1 MDYGFRVSEER
12 TVSYRGAA
20 VPYRGAAVSY
30 RGGPT
35 PLDQPQGAVGSGLLK
50 VSGRKRVV
58 AITGA
63 ATFLGL
69 NLIGLLEDDPRVA
82 KIVCLDTTSP
92 PTVGA
97 KSRYYELD
105 LSHPTAE
112 ERLTEVLGAESV
124 DTVVHLSL
132 LESPTRETAHSHE
145 LEGVGTMQVLNAC
158 RRARTHK
165 LIVRS
170 FTWLYGARATNPAFL
185 SEKHALR
192 AKSHDAF
199 FQDKL
204 AVEEQLLRF
213 RQPGQGRVVTVLRT
227 APIIGPSVENFVTRY
242 LRLSRVPTVLGFDP
256 LWQFL
261 HEADAVAAL
270 KCAVDR
276 DVPGVFNLV
285 SDGVLPLSMAVR
297 LLGRSRLPLPRPLLR
312 PTLGA
317 LWLTKVGDAP
327 PALLDYLQYACVAD
341 GALAKSRL
349 GFVPV
354 FSSREALSDFASAE
368 QLREANL
375 LSESPA

>member
-1 MDYGFRVSEER
+1 MSVER
-12 TVSYRGAA
+12 TVTYRGAPTLLPHSIPKSNGETA
-20 VPYRGAAVSY
+20 AGAQTPGELLRVPSR
-30 RGGPT
+30 R
-35 PLDQPQGAVGSGLLK
+35 
-50 VSGRKRVV
+50 RVV

-69 NLIGLLEDDPRVA
+69 NLIGLLEDDPHVS

-97 KSRYYELD
+97 KSRFYELD
-105 LSHPTAE
+105 LVHGSAE
-112 ERLTEVLGAESV
+112 ERLTEVLSAEQV
-124 DTVVHLSL
+124 NTVVHLAL
-132 LESPTRETAHSHE
+132 LESPTRETAYNHE

-158 RRARTHK
+158 RRARAHK
-165 LIVRS
+165 LVVRS
-170 FTWLYGARATNPAFL
+170 FTWLYGAHATNPAFL
-185 SEKHALR
+185 SEKHPLR
-192 AKSHDAF
+192 AKASDVF

-227 APIIGPSVENFVTRY
+227 APIIGPSVDNFVTRY
-242 LRLSRVPTVLGFDP
+242 LRLARVPTVLGFDP

-276 DVPGVFNLV
+276 DVPGVFNLA
-285 SDGVLPLSMAVR
+285 SEGVLPLSMAVR
-297 LLGRSRLPLPRPLLR
+297 LLGRTRLPLPRALLR

-327 PALLDYLQYACVAD
+327 PALLEYLQYACVAD
-341 GALAKSRL
+341 AALAKNRL

-354 FSSREALSDFASAE
+354 FSGREALTDFASAE
-368 QLREANL
+368 QLREAKL
-375 LSESPA
+375 LAETPA

>member
-1 MDYGFRVSEER
+1 MRDALDYGFRVSEER
-12 TVSYRGAA
+12 TTTYRGTAA
-20 VPYRGAAVSY
+20 PYHGVPGPLSERGS
-30 RGGPT
+30 GPT
-35 PLDQPQGAVGSGLLK
+35 SSDLLR
-50 VSGRKRVV
+50 VSSRKRVV

-97 KSRYYELD
+97 KSRFYELD
-105 LSHPTAE
+105 LVDPSAE
-112 ERLTEVLGAESV
+112 ERLTEVLGAETV
-124 DTVVHLSL
+124 DTVVHLAL
-132 LESPTRETAHSHE
+132 LESPTRETSYGHE

-192 AKSHDAF
+192 AKPHDAF

-227 APIIGPSVENFVTRY
+227 APIIGPSVDNFVTRY

-270 KCAVDR
+270 KLAVDR

-297 LLGRSRLPLPRPLLR
+297 LLGRTRLPLPRPLLR

-317 LWLTKVGDAP
+317 LWLTKAGDAP

-341 GALAKSRL
+341 GAQARLRL

-368 QLREANL
+368 QLRDANL
-375 LSESPA
+375 LSENPA

>member
-1 MDYGFRVSEER
+1 MGAAGPALFSDREASGPGPRSIRKASGDVLRVSEKR
-12 TVSYRGAA
+12 
-20 VPYRGAAVSY
+20 
-30 RGGPT
+30 
-35 PLDQPQGAVGSGLLK
+35 
-50 VSGRKRVV
+50 RVV

-63 ATFLGL
+63 SSFLGL

-92 PTVGA
+92 PTVGS

-105 LSHPTAE
+105 
-112 ERLTEVLGAESV
+112 
-124 DTVVHLSL
+124 VVHLGL
-132 LESPTRETAHSHE
+132 LESPSRETSYSHE

-185 SEKHALR
+185 SEKHTLR
-192 AKSHDAF
+192 ALGSDAF

-227 APIIGPSVENFVTRY
+227 APIIGPSVDNFVTRY

-270 KCAVDR
+270 KLAVDR
-276 DVPGVFNLV
+276 DAPGVFNLA
-285 SDGVLPLSMAVR
+285 SEGVLPLSMAIR

-317 LWLTKVGDAP
+317 LWLTKLGDAP

-341 GALAKSRL
+341 TSLAKNRL

-368 QLREANL
+368 QLREAKL
-375 LSESPA
+375 LAETPA

>member
-1 MDYGFRVSEER
+1 LSSNSIRTASGDVLRVSGKR
-12 TVSYRGAA
+12 
-20 VPYRGAAVSY
+20 
-30 RGGPT
+30 
-35 PLDQPQGAVGSGLLK
+35 
-50 VSGRKRVV
+50 RVV

-82 KIVCLDTTSP
+82 KIVCLDTSTP

-97 KSRYYELD
+97 KSRFYELD
-105 LSHPTAE
+105 LVQPNAE
-112 ERLTEVLGAESV
+112 ERLAEVLVAESV
-124 DTVVHLSL
+124 DTTVHLGL
-132 LESPTRETAHSHE
+132 LESPTRETSHSHE

-165 LIVRS
+165 LVVRS

-185 SEKHALR
+185 SEKHMLR
-192 AKSHDAF
+192 ARGTDPF

-213 RQPGQGRVVTVLRT
+213 RQPGLGRVVTVLRT
-227 APIIGPSVENFVTRY
+227 APIIGPSVDNFVTRY

-270 KCAVDR
+270 KLAVDR
-276 DVPGVFNLV
+276 DVPGVFNLA
-285 SDGVLPLSMAVR
+285 SEGVLPLSMAVR
-297 LLGRSRLPLPRPLLR
+297 LLGRSRLPLPRRLLK

-317 LWLTKVGDAP
+317 LWLTKVGDAS

-341 GALAKSRL
+341 TSLAKSRL

-354 FSSREALSDFASAE
+354 FSSREALTDFASAE
-368 QLREANL
+368 QLREAQL
-375 LSESPA
+375 LSETTA

>member
-1 MDYGFRVSEER
+1 MRKPNGE
-12 TVSYRGAA
+12 TAA
-20 VPYRGAAVSY
+20 VGAQ
-30 RGGPT
+30 GPG
-35 PLDQPQGAVGSGLLK
+35 DLLR
-50 VSGRKRVV
+50 VPSRRRVV

-69 NLIGLLEDDPRVA
+69 NLIGLLEDDPHVS

-97 KSRYYELD
+97 KSRFYELD
-105 LSHPTAE
+105 LVHSNAE
-112 ERLTEVLGAESV
+112 ERLAEVLSAEQV
-124 DTVVHLSL
+124 NTVVHLAL
-132 LESPTRETAHSHE
+132 LESPTRETAYNHE

-165 LIVRS
+165 LVVRS

-185 SEKHALR
+185 SEKHPLR
-192 AKSHDAF
+192 ARASDVF

-204 AVEEQLLRF
+204 AVEEQLQRF

-242 LRLSRVPTVLGFDP
+242 LRLTRVPTVLGFDP

-276 DVPGVFNLV
+276 DVPGVFNLA
-285 SDGVLPLSMAVR
+285 SEGVLPLSMAVR
-297 LLGRSRLPLPRPLLR
+297 LLGRTRLPLPRALLR

-317 LWLTKVGDAP
+317 LWLAKVGDAS
-327 PALLDYLQYACVAD
+327 PALMEYLQYACVAD
-341 GALAKSRL
+341 AALAKNRL

-354 FSSREALSDFASAE
+354 FSSREALMDFASAE
-368 QLREANL
+368 QLREAKL
-375 LSESPA
+375 LTETPA

>member
-1 MDYGFRVSEER
+1 MSEER
-12 TVSYRGAA
+12 TS
-20 VPYRGAAVSY
+20 PHSI
-30 RGGPT
+30 
-35 PLDQPQGAVGSGLLK
+35 
-50 VSGRKRVV
+50 RKANADGIRITGKRRVV
-58 AITGA
+58 AVTGA

-69 NLIGLLEDDPRVA
+69 NLIGLLEDDPHVA

-92 PTVGA
+92 STVGQ
-97 KSRYYELD
+97 KSRFYELD
-105 LSHPTAE
+105 LVQAVAE
-112 ERLTEVLGAESV
+112 ERLTEVLGAEKV

-132 LESPTRETAHSHE
+132 LESPSRETAHNHE

-158 RRARTHK
+158 RRARTQK

-192 AKSHDAF
+192 AHSRDPF

-204 AVEEQLLRF
+204 AVEEPLLRF

-227 APIIGPSVENFVTRY
+227 APIIGPSIENFVTRY
-242 LRLSRVPTVLGFDP
+242 LRLARVPTVLGFDP

-270 KCAVDR
+270 KLAVDR
-276 DVPGVFNLV
+276 DAPGVFNLV
-285 SDGVLPLSMAVR
+285 SEGVLPLSMAVR
-297 LLGRSRLPLPRPLLR
+297 ALGRARLPLPRPLLR

-317 LWLTKVGDAP
+317 LWLTKAGAAP
-327 PALLDYLQYACVAD
+327 PSLLDYLQYACVAD

-354 FSSREALSDFASAE
+354 FSGREALSDFASSE

-375 LSESPA
+375 LSETPA

>member
-1 MDYGFRVSEER
+1 VSEER
-12 TVSYRGAA
+12 TSPHSIRKA
-20 VPYRGAAVSY
+20 
-30 RGGPT
+30 
-35 PLDQPQGAVGSGLLK
+35 SGDVIRVAGK
-50 VSGRKRVV
+50 RRVV

-63 ATFLGL
+63 ASFLGL

-82 KIVCLDTTSP
+82 KIVCLDRSAP
-92 PTVGA
+92 PTAGS
-97 KSRYYELD
+97 KSRFYELD
-105 LSHPTAE
+105 LVHPAAE
-112 ERLTEVLGAESV
+112 ERLAEVFAAEVV
-124 DTVVHLSL
+124 DTVVHLGL
-132 LESPTRETAHSHE
+132 LESPSRETSYSHE

-170 FTWLYGARATNPAFL
+170 FTWLYGASATNPAFL
-185 SEKHALR
+185 SEKHSLR
-192 AKSHDAF
+192 ARNTDPF

-227 APIIGPSVENFVTRY
+227 APIVGPSVDNFVSRY
-242 LRLSRVPTVLGFDP
+242 LRLARVPTVLGFDP

-270 KCAVDR
+270 KLAVDR
-276 DVPGVFNLV
+276 DVPGVFNLA
-285 SDGVLPLSMAVR
+285 SEGVLPLSMAVH
-297 LLGRSRLPLPRPLLR
+297 LLGRHRLPLPRGLLR

-317 LWLTKVGDAP
+317 LWLSKVGDAS

-341 GALAKSRL
+341 TSLAKSRL

-368 QLREANL
+368 QLREVKL
-375 LSESPA
+375 LSETPA

>member
-1 MDYGFRVSEER
+1 VILTKFRIIYRALWTTVLKVSEER
-12 TVSYRGAA
+12 TSPHSIRTA
-20 VPYRGAAVSY
+20 
-30 RGGPT
+30 
-35 PLDQPQGAVGSGLLK
+35 SGDILK
-50 VSGRKRVV
+50 ISGRRRVV

-69 NLIGLLEDDPRVA
+69 NLIGLLEDDPRVT
-82 KIVCLDTTSP
+82 KIVCLDATSP

-97 KSRYYELD
+97 KSRFYELD
-105 LSHPTAE
+105 LVHPAAE
-112 ERLTEVLGAESV
+112 EKLAEVFAAEAV
-124 DTVVHLSL
+124 DTVVHLGL
-132 LESPTRETAHSHE
+132 LESPTRETRHSHE
-145 LEGVGTMQVLNAC
+145 VEGVGTMQVLNAC

-192 AKSHDAF
+192 AAGADPF

-227 APIIGPSVENFVTRY
+227 APIVGPSIDNFVTRY
-242 LRLSRVPTVLGFDP
+242 LRLARVPSVLGFDP

-270 KCAVDR
+270 KLAVDR
-276 DVPGVFNLV
+276 DAPGVFNLA
-285 SDGVLPLSMAVR
+285 SEGVLPLSMAIR
-297 LLGRSRLPLPRPLLR
+297 LLGRARLPLPRAILR

-317 LWLTKVGDAP
+317 LWLAKGGVP
-327 PALLDYLQYACVAD
+327 PGLLEYLQYACVAD
-341 GALAKSRL
+341 TSLAKSRL
-349 GFVPV
+349 GFFPV

-368 QLREANL
+368 QLREAKL
-375 LSESPA
+375 LSETPA

>member
-1 MDYGFRVSEER
+1 VSEER
-12 TVSYRGAA
+12 TSPHSIRKA
-20 VPYRGAAVSY
+20 
-30 RGGPT
+30 
-35 PLDQPQGAVGSGLLK
+35 SGDVLK
-50 VSGRKRVV
+50 VSGKRRVV

-63 ATFLGL
+63 ASFLGL
-69 NLIGLLEDDPRVA
+69 NLIGLLEDDPRVG
-82 KIVCLDTTSP
+82 KIVCLDTALP

-97 KSRYYELD
+97 KSRFYELD
-105 LSHPTAE
+105 LVQPTAE
-112 ERLTEVLGAESV
+112 ERLAEVFAAEGV
-124 DTVVHLSL
+124 DSVVHLGL
-132 LESPTRETAHSHE
+132 LESPSRETRYAHE
-145 LEGVGTMQVLNAC
+145 VEGVGTMQVLNAC

-165 LIVRS
+165 LIVRT

-185 SEKHALR
+185 SEKHLLR
-192 AKSHDAF
+192 APASDSY

-227 APIIGPSVENFVTRY
+227 APVIGPTVDNFVTRY
-242 LRLSRVPTVLGFDP
+242 LRLARVPTVLGFDP

-270 KCAVDR
+270 KLAVDR
-276 DVPGVFNLV
+276 DAPGVFNLA
-285 SDGVLPLSMAVR
+285 SEGVLPLSMAIR
-297 LLGRSRLPLPRPLLR
+297 LLGRARLPLPRPLLK

-317 LWLTKVGDAP
+317 LWLAKVGSAA

-341 GALAKSRL
+341 TSLAKSRL

-368 QLREANL
+368 QLREAKL
-375 LSESPA
+375 LSSETPA

>member
-1 MDYGFRVSEER
+1 MTTAASGMGNHSP
-12 TVSYRGAA
+12 GAI
-20 VPYRGAAVSY
+20 R
-30 RGGPT
+30 RE
-35 PLDQPQGAVGSGLLK
+35 SGDVLR
-50 VSGRKRVV
+50 VSGRRRVV

-97 KSRYYELD
+97 KSHFYELD
-105 LSHPTAE
+105 LTHPTAE
-112 ERLTEVLGAESV
+112 ERLAEVFAAEAV
-124 DTVVHLSL
+124 DTVVHLGL
-132 LESPTRETAHSHE
+132 LESPTRETAYSHE

-185 SEKHALR
+185 SEKHSLR
-192 AKSHDAF
+192 AHHGDPF

-227 APIIGPSVENFVTRY
+227 APIIGPSVDNFVTRY

-270 KCAVDR
+270 KLAVDR
-276 DVPGVFNLV
+276 DVPGVFNLA
-285 SDGVLPLSMAVR
+285 SEGVLPLSMAIR
-297 LLGRSRLPLPRPLLR
+297 LLGRKRLPLPRPLLR

-317 LWLTKVGDAP
+317 LWLTKAGDAP
-327 PALLDYLQYACVAD
+327 PGLLEYLQYACVAD
-341 GALAKSRL
+341 STLAKSRL

-368 QLREANL
+368 QLRDAKL
-375 LSESPA
+375 LSETPA

>member
-1 MDYGFRVSEER
+1 MDYGFRSER
-12 TVSYRGAA
+12 NAHS
-20 VPYRGAAVSY
+20 
-30 RGGPT
+30 
-35 PLDQPQGAVGSGLLK
+35 LLPQGLSEDSVSVTLPAAIRRESGDVLR
-50 VSGRKRVV
+50 VSGRRRVV

-69 NLIGLLEDDPRVA
+69 NLIGLLEDDPRVT
-82 KIVCLDTTSP
+82 KIVCLDTSSP

-105 LSHPTAE
+105 LTHPTAE
-112 ERLTEVLGAESV
+112 ERLAEVFAAESV
-124 DTVVHLSL
+124 DTVVHLAL
-132 LESPTRETAHSHE
+132 LESPTRETAYSHE

-192 AKSHDAF
+192 ASHSDTF

-227 APIIGPSVENFVTRY
+227 APIIGPSVDNFVTRY
-242 LRLSRVPTVLGFDP
+242 LRLPRVPTVMGFDP

-270 KCAVDR
+270 KLAVDR
-276 DVPGVFNLV
+276 DVPGVFNLA
-285 SDGVLPLSMAVR
+285 SEGVLPLSMAIR
-297 LLGRSRLPLPRPLLR
+297 LLGRGRLPLPRPLLR

-317 LWLTKVGDAP
+317 LWLTKRGDAP
-327 PALLDYLQYACVAD
+327 PSLLSYLQYACVAD
-341 GALAKSRL
+341 STLAKSRL

-368 QLREANL
+368 QLRDAKL
-375 LSESPA
+375 LAENPA

>member
-1 MDYGFRVSEER
+1 VSEER
-12 TVSYRGAA
+12 TSPHSIRKA
-20 VPYRGAAVSY
+20 
-30 RGGPT
+30 
-35 PLDQPQGAVGSGLLK
+35 SGDVLR
-50 VSGRKRVV
+50 VSGKRRVV

-63 ATFLGL
+63 STFLGL
-69 NLIGLLEDDPRVA
+69 NLIGLLEDDPRVS

-92 PTVGA
+92 PTVGQ
-97 KSRYYELD
+97 KSRFYELD
-105 LSHPTAE
+105 LVHPVAE
-112 ERLTEVLGAESV
+112 ERLAEVFAAEAV
-124 DTVVHLSL
+124 DTVVHLGL
-132 LESPTRETAHSHE
+132 LESPTRETSYGHE

-192 AKSHDAF
+192 AHASDPF

-227 APIIGPSVENFVTRY
+227 APIIGPSVDNFVTRY
-242 LRLSRVPTVLGFDP
+242 LRLARVPTVLGFDP
-256 LWQFL
+256 LWQLL
-261 HEADAVAAL
+261 HEADAVSGL
-270 KCAVDR
+270 KLAVDR
-276 DVPGVFNLV
+276 DAPGVFNLA
-285 SDGVLPLSMAVR
+285 SEGVLPLSMAIR
-297 LLGRSRLPLPRPLLR
+297 LVGRRRLALPRPLLR

-317 LWLTKVGDAP
+317 LWLSKRGDAP
-327 PALLDYLQYACVAD
+327 PSILDYLQYACVAD
-341 GALAKSRL
+341 SSLAKSRL

-354 FSSREALSDFASAE
+354 FSSREALSDFAGAE

-375 LSESPA
+375 LPETPA

>member
-1 MDYGFRVSEER
+1 VLQRSAELATFLTKIKTICGCVWTTVSKVSEER
-12 TVSYRGAA
+12 TSPHSIRRA
-20 VPYRGAAVSY
+20 
-30 RGGPT
+30 
-35 PLDQPQGAVGSGLLK
+35 SGDVIR
-50 VSGRKRVV
+50 VSGKRRVV

-82 KIVCLDTTSP
+82 KIVCLDRASP

-105 LSHPTAE
+105 LVHPAAE
-112 ERLTEVLGAESV
+112 ERLAEVFAAEAV
-124 DTVVHLSL
+124 DTVVHLGL
-132 LESPTRETAHSHE
+132 LESPSRETSYSHE

-170 FTWLYGARATNPAFL
+170 FTWLYGASATNPAFL
-185 SEKHALR
+185 SEKHTLR
-192 AKSHDAF
+192 ARNTDPF

-227 APIIGPSVENFVTRY
+227 APIIGPSIDNFVGRY
-242 LRLSRVPTVLGFDP
+242 LRLARVPTVLGFDP

-270 KCAVDR
+270 KLAVDR
-276 DVPGVFNLV
+276 DVPGVFNLA
-285 SDGVLPLSMAVR
+285 SEGVLPLSMAVR
-297 LLGRSRLPLPRPLLR
+297 LLGGSRLPLPRSLLR

-317 LWLTKVGDAP
+317 LWLTQMGKAS

-341 GALAKSRL
+341 TTQAKSRL

-368 QLREANL
+368 QLREAKL
-375 LSESPA
+375 LSETPA

>member
-1 MDYGFRVSEER
+1 VSEER
-12 TVSYRGAA
+12 TSPHSIRKA
-20 VPYRGAAVSY
+20 
-30 RGGPT
+30 
-35 PLDQPQGAVGSGLLK
+35 SGDVLK
-50 VSGRKRVV
+50 VSGKRRVV

-63 ATFLGL
+63 GSFLGL
-69 NLIGLLEDDPRVA
+69 NLIGLLEDDPRVS
-82 KIVCLDTTSP
+82 KIVCLDTTTP
-92 PTVGA
+92 PTAGA
-97 KSRYYELD
+97 KSRFYELD
-105 LSHPTAE
+105 LVHPAAE
-112 ERLTEVLGAESV
+112 ERLAEVLVAESV
-124 DTVVHLSL
+124 DVVVHLGL
-132 LESPTRETAHSHE
+132 LESPSRETMHAHE
-145 LEGVGTMQVLNAC
+145 VEGVGTMQVLNAC

-185 SEKHALR
+185 SEKHLLR
-192 AKSHDAF
+192 ARGSDPF

-227 APIIGPSVENFVTRY
+227 APLIGPTVDNFLTRY
-242 LRLSRVPTVLGFDP
+242 LRLGRVPTVLGFDP

-270 KCAVDR
+270 KLAVDR
-276 DVPGVFNLV
+276 DAPGVFNLA
-285 SDGVLPLSMAVR
+285 SEGVLPLSMAIR
-297 LLGRSRLPLPRPLLR
+297 LLGRTRLPLPRPLLK

-317 LWLTKVGDAP
+317 LWLAKVGNAA

-341 GALAKSRL
+341 TSVAKSRL

-368 QLREANL
+368 QLREAKL
-375 LSESPA
+375 LSSETPA

>member
-1 MDYGFRVSEER
+1 
-12 TVSYRGAA
+12 
-20 VPYRGAAVSY
+20 
-30 RGGPT
+30 
-35 PLDQPQGAVGSGLLK
+35 
-50 VSGRKRVV
+50 VV

-82 KIVCLDTTSP
+82 KIVCLDATSP

-105 LSHPTAE
+105 LVHTSAE
-112 ERLTEVLGAESV
+112 ERLAEVFTAEGV

-132 LESPTRETAHSHE
+132 LESPLRETAYSHE

-158 RRARTHK
+158 RRSRTHK

-170 FTWLYGARATNPAFL
+170 FTWLYGAHATNPAFL
-185 SEKHALR
+185 SEKHPLR
-192 AKSHDAF
+192 ARGSEAF

-204 AVEEQLLRF
+204 AVEEQLVRF

-227 APIIGPSVENFVTRY
+227 APVIGPSVDNFVTRY
-242 LRLSRVPTVLGFDP
+242 LRLARVPTVLGFDP

-276 DVPGVFNLV
+276 DVPGVFNLA
-285 SDGVLPLSMAVR
+285 SEGVLPLSMAVR
-297 LLGRSRLPLPRPLLR
+297 LLGRSRLPLPRILLR

-327 PALLDYLQYACVAD
+327 PGALMDYLQYACVAD
-341 GALAKSRL
+341 AALAKSRL

-354 FSSREALSDFASAE
+354 FSSREALSDFGSAE
-368 QLREANL
+368 QLRQDKL
-375 LSESPA
+375 LAESPA

>member
-1 MDYGFRVSEER
+1 MGKN
-12 TVSYRGAA
+12 
-20 VPYRGAAVSY
+20 
-30 RGGPT
+30 
-35 PLDQPQGAVGSGLLK
+35 AVGAIRRESGDVLR
-50 VSGRKRVV
+50 VSGRRRVV

-69 NLIGLLEDDPRVA
+69 NLIGLLEDDPHVA

-97 KSRYYELD
+97 KSHFYVLD
-105 LSHPTAE
+105 LTHPTAE
-112 ERLTEVLGAESV
+112 ERLAEVFAAEVV
-124 DTVVHLSL
+124 DTVVHLAL
-132 LESPTRETAHSHE
+132 LESPTRETAYSHE

-158 RRARTHK
+158 RRARIHK

-185 SEKHALR
+185 SEKHTLR
-192 AKSHDAF
+192 AHHGDPF

-227 APIIGPSVENFVTRY
+227 APIIGPSVDNFVTRY
-242 LRLSRVPTVLGFDP
+242 LRSSRVPTVLGFDP

-270 KCAVDR
+270 KLAVDR
-276 DVPGVFNLV
+276 DVPGVFNLA
-285 SDGVLPLSMAVR
+285 SEGVLPLSMAIR
-297 LLGRSRLPLPRPLLR
+297 LLGRKRLPLPRPLLR

-317 LWLTKVGDAP
+317 LWLTKAGDAP
-327 PALLDYLQYACVAD
+327 PSLLEYLQYACVAD
-341 GALAKSRL
+341 STLAKSRL
-349 GFVPV
+349 GFLPV

-368 QLREANL
+368 QLRDAKL
-375 LSESPA
+375 LSETPA

>member
-1 MDYGFRVSEER
+1 LRVSEER
-12 TVSYRGAA
+12 TSPHSIRTA
-20 VPYRGAAVSY
+20 
-30 RGGPT
+30 
-35 PLDQPQGAVGSGLLK
+35 SGDVLK
-50 VSGRKRVV
+50 ISGKRRVV

-69 NLIGLLEDDPRVA
+69 NLIGLLEDDPRVT
-82 KIVCLDTTSP
+82 KIVCLDVSSP

-97 KSRYYELD
+97 KSRYYDLD
-105 LSHPTAE
+105 LVHPAAE
-112 ERLTEVLGAESV
+112 EKLAEVFAAEAV
-124 DTVVHLSL
+124 DTVVHLGL
-132 LESPTRETAHSHE
+132 LESPTRETRHNHE

-185 SEKHALR
+185 SEKHGLR
-192 AKSHDAF
+192 ANGGEAF

-213 RQPGQGRVVTVLRT
+213 RQPGQGRIVTVLRT
-227 APIIGPSVENFVTRY
+227 APIVGPSIDNFVTRY
-242 LRLSRVPTVLGFDP
+242 LRQARVPSVLGFDP

-270 KCAVDR
+270 KLAVDR
-276 DVPGVFNLV
+276 DAPGVFNLA
-285 SDGVLPLSMAVR
+285 SEGVLPLSMAIR
-297 LLGRSRLPLPRPLLR
+297 LLGRARLPLPRPVLR
-312 PTLGA
+312 PTHGA
-317 LWLTKVGDAP
+317 RWLAKVGGVP
-327 PALLDYLQYACVAD
+327 PGLLEYLQYACVAD
-341 GALAKSRL
+341 TSLAKSRL

-368 QLREANL
+368 QLREAKL
-375 LSESPA
+375 LSEASV

>member
-1 MDYGFRVSEER
+1 LKVSEER
-12 TVSYRGAA
+12 TSPHSIRRASADVNGQA
-20 VPYRGAAVSY
+20 P
-30 RGGPT
+30 
-35 PLDQPQGAVGSGLLK
+35 GSAIR
-50 VSGRKRVV
+50 VSGKRRVV

-97 KSRYYELD
+97 KSRFYELD
-105 LSHPTAE
+105 LVHPIAE
-112 ERLTEVLGAESV
+112 ERLTEVFGAEAV
-124 DTVVHLSL
+124 DTVVHLGL
-132 LESPTRETAHSHE
+132 LESPSRETAYSHE

-158 RRARTHK
+158 RRTRAHK

-185 SEKHALR
+185 SEKHTLR
-192 AKSHDAF
+192 ARNTDAF

-227 APIIGPSVENFVTRY
+227 APIIGPSVDNFVTRY
-242 LRLSRVPTVLGFDP
+242 LRQARVPTVLGFDP

-261 HEADAVAAL
+261 HEADATAAFKL
-270 KCAVDR
+270 AVDR
-276 DVPGVFNLV
+276 DAPGVFNLT
-285 SDGVLPLSMAVR
+285 SEGVLPLSMAIR
-297 LLGRSRLPLPRPLLR
+297 LLGRSRVPLPRSLLG

-317 LWLTKVGDAP
+317 LWLTKVGSAP
-327 PALLDYLQYACVAD
+327 PALMDYLQYACVAD

-349 GFVPV
+349 GFIPV

-368 QLREANL
+368 QLRDAKL
-375 LSESPA
+375 LSETPA

>member
-1 MDYGFRVSEER
+1 VSEER
-12 TVSYRGAA
+12 TSPHSIRKA
-20 VPYRGAAVSY
+20 
-30 RGGPT
+30 
-35 PLDQPQGAVGSGLLK
+35 SGD
-50 VSGRKRVV
+50 VIRISGKRRVV

-63 ATFLGL
+63 ASFLGL

-82 KIVCLDTTSP
+82 KIVCLDRTTP

-97 KSRYYELD
+97 KSRFYELD
-105 LSHPTAE
+105 LVHPTAE
-112 ERLTEVLGAESV
+112 ERLAEVFGAEVV
-124 DTVVHLSL
+124 DTVVHLGL
-132 LESPTRETAHSHE
+132 LESPSRETSHSHE

-170 FTWLYGARATNPAFL
+170 FTWLYGASATNPAFL
-185 SEKHALR
+185 SEKHSLR
-192 AKSHDAF
+192 ARNTDPF

-227 APIIGPSVENFVTRY
+227 APIVGPSVDNFVSRY
-242 LRLSRVPTVLGFDP
+242 LRLTRVPTVLGFDP

-270 KCAVDR
+270 KLAVDR
-276 DVPGVFNLV
+276 DVPGVFNLA
-285 SDGVLPLSMAVR
+285 SEGVLPLSMAVH
-297 LLGRSRLPLPRPLLR
+297 LLGRHRLPLPRGLLR

-317 LWLTKVGDAP
+317 LWLSKVGDAS

-341 GALAKSRL
+341 TSLAKSRL

-368 QLREANL
+368 QLREVKL
-375 LSESPA
+375 LSETTA

>member
-1 MDYGFRVSEER
+1 M
-12 TVSYRGAA
+12 
-20 VPYRGAAVSY
+20 
-30 RGGPT
+30 
-35 PLDQPQGAVGSGLLK
+35 
-50 VSGRKRVV
+50 

-63 ATFLGL
+63 ASFLGL

-97 KSRYYELD
+97 KSRYYQLD
-105 LSHPTAE
+105 LVQTSTE
-112 ERLTEVLGAESV
+112 ERLAEIFAAEAV
-124 DTVVHLSL
+124 DTVVHLGL
-132 LESPTRETAHSHE
+132 LESPSRETSHSHE
-145 LEGVGTMQVLNAC
+145 IEGVGTMQVLNAC

-165 LIVRS
+165 LVVRS

-185 SEKHALR
+185 SEKHSLR
-192 AKSHDAF
+192 AHSGEPF

-213 RQPGQGRVVTVLRT
+213 RQPGQGRIVTVLRT
-227 APIIGPSVENFVTRY
+227 APIIGPSAENFITRY

-270 KCAVDR
+270 KLAVDR
-276 DVPGVFNLV
+276 DAPGVFNLA
-285 SDGVLPLSMAVR
+285 SEGVLPLSMAVR
-297 LLGRSRLPLPRPLLR
+297 LLGGSRLPLPRSLLR

-317 LWLTKVGDAP
+317 LWLSKLGDAP

-341 GALAKSRL
+341 TSLSQGRL

-368 QLREANL
+368 QLREAKL
-375 LSESPA
+375 LAETPA